1 MERYCRGV
9 ANHDESESEGDLR
22 MPTENG
28 GEDARGKKRKKQ
40 NVVRSDKSSSDTAGL
55 PIRYPHTNN

>member
-40 NVVRSDKSSSDTAGL
+40 NVVRSDKSSSDSE
-55 PIRYPHTNN
+55 